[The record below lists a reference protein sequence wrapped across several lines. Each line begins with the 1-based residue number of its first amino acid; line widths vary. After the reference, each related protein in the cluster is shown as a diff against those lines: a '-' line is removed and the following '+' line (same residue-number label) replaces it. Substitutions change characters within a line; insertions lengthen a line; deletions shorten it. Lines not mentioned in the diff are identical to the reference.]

1 MGRREE
7 MENRSDTWELIQGKM
22 LELRILTNANWK
34 NSEWELAALGERVLR
49 TVEMSR
55 AESEKMQA
63 DYENLQQS
71 IEELRQEWQFKNI
84 FEVDQIPDRHNQTS
98 SAG

>member
-1 MGRREE
+1 
-7 MENRSDTWELIQGKM
+7 MERSDTWELIQGKM

-55 AESEKMQA
+55 AESEKMQS
-63 DYENLQQS
+63 DYENLLQS
-71 IEELRQEWQFKNI
+71 IGELRQEWQFKNI
-84 FEVDQIPDRHNQTS
+84 FEVDQMPGRQNQTPS
-98 SAG
+98 VG

>member
-1 MGRREE
+1 

-84 FEVDQIPDRHNQTS
+84 FEVDQIPDRQNQTP